1 MHTHVNSVGL
11 LVCPDTALNFSY
23 PAHIPRAC
31 IDALPAQPGIYFFRD
46 TEGTAIYIGKSVNIR
61 HRVMSHLRT
70 PGEAQMLGRTA
81 HIDFELTGG
90 EIGALLR
97 EAQLVKEQQ
106 PVFNRK
112 LRRFREMC
120 SLSLAGAAPEVV
132 FAREVDFAR
141 TDGLYGLFASRKAA
155 LEMLRDVAQ
164 TAGLCSAL
172 TGLEKSSPGRPC
184 FARQLSRCRGACV
197 GEENAALH
205 AARVQAALAPL
216 HITRWPYEGPVAIV
230 EESHGVRRKHLVD
243 GWCYLG
249 ERKPRSKAKA
259 GRFDMDVYQI
269 LLRPLL
275 EGNLQVEPA

>member
-23 PAHIPRAC
+23 PTHIPRSC

-46 TEGTAIYIGKSVNIR
+46 AEGTAIYIGKSVNIR

-70 PGEAQMLGRTA
+70 PAEAQMLGRTA

-97 EAQLVKEQQ
+97 EAQVVREQQ
-106 PVFNRK
+106 PVFNQK

-120 SLSLAGAAPEVV
+120 SLSLGGTAPEVV

-164 TAGLCSAL
+164 TAGLCSAM
-172 TGLEKSSPGRPC
+172 TGLERHAPGRPC
-184 FARQLSRCRGACV
+184 FARQLARCKGACV
-197 GEENAALH
+197 GEERIEQH
-205 AARVQAALAPL
+205 ARRVQAALAPL
-216 HITRWPYEGPVAIV
+216 RITRWPYEGAIAIV
-230 EESHGVRRKHLVD
+230 EESHGVRRRHLVD

-249 ERKPRSKAKA
+249 ERKPRGKPKAA
-259 GRFDMDVYQI
+259 RFDMDVYQI

-275 EGNLQVEPA
+275 EGNLQVEHA

>member
-11 LVCPDTALNFSY
+11 LVCPDTALTFSY

-31 IDALPAQPGIYFFRD
+31 IDALPAQPGVYLFRD
-46 TEGTAIYIGKSVNIR
+46 AEGTAIYIGKSVNIR

-70 PGEAQMLGRTA
+70 PAEAQMLGRTA

-97 EAQLVKEQQ
+97 EAQMVREQQ
-106 PVFNRK
+106 PVFNQK

-141 TDGLYGLFASRKAA
+141 TEGLYGLFASRRAA
-155 LEMLRDVAQ
+155 LETLRDVAQ
-164 TAGLCSAL
+164 AASLCAAM
-172 TGLEKSSPGRPC
+172 TGLEKFSPGRPC
-184 FARQLSRCRGACV
+184 FARQLARCKGACV
-197 GEENAALH
+197 GEESVGQH
-205 AARVQAALAPL
+205 TQRVQAALAPL
-216 HITRWPYEGPVAIV
+216 RITRWPYEGAVAIV
-230 EESHGVRRKHLVD
+230 EEAHGVRRRHLVD

-249 ERKPRSKAKA
+249 ERKPRSKPKA
-259 GRFDMDVYQI
+259 ARFDMDVYQI

-275 EGNLQVEPA
+275 EGNLQVEHA